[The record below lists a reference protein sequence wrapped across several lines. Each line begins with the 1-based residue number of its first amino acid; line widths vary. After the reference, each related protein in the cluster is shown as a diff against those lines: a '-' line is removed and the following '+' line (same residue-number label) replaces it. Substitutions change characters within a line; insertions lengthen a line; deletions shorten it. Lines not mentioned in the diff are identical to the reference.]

1 MKNFVNEFKEFLV
14 KGSVVDMAVGFIF
27 GAAFSTVVK
36 SLVNNVLM
44 PPIGLLLGKV
54 DFSQLFV
61 SLDGNTY
68 KTLEAAEKAGAPVIK
83 YGVFIND
90 LISFVILG
98 FVIFVMIKVINR
110 LKKEEEK
117 KEEEAPKKPEDILLL
132 EEIRD
137 LLKNKS

>member
-1 MKNFVNEFKEFLV
+1 MKGFVGEFKEFLI
-14 KGSVVDMAVGFIF
+14 KGNVMDMAIGFIF

-36 SLVNNVLM
+36 SLVNNVIM

-61 SLDGNTY
+61 ALDGKTY
-68 KTLEAAEKAGAPVIK
+68 ASLKVAEAAGAPVIK

-90 LISFVILG
+90 VISFIILG
-98 FVIFVMIKVINR
+98 FVIFMMIKTVNK
-110 LKKEEEK
+110 LKKDEP
-117 KEEEAPKKPEDILLL
+117 KEEEAPKKSDEVILL

-137 LLKNKS
+137 ALKSRSA